1 MSSNIVPIANTLLH
15 PPLGALRREL
25 ITGVYSGSGDLTR
38 PGGFPPF
45 ENVNAYGL
53 TWSFFTVPET
63 FGYQLGSPRRY
74 YERMIQLSTI
84 HTDLAGHELVSE
96 DFEAVADGIYWL
108 WSNAGPTRVHYEIIP
123 AVTVLFEWVVFF
135 GP

>member
-63 FGYQLGSPRRY
+63 FGYQLGSPRPS
-74 YERMIQLSTI
+74 RMAST
-84 HTDLAGHELVSE
+84 G
-96 DFEAVADGIYWL
+96 Y
-108 WSNAGPTRVHYEIIP
+108 GPTLARRGCTTRSSQP
-123 AVTVLFEWVVFF
+123 
-135 GP
+135 